1 MKKKSRFLVHIALIA
16 LSLCIMVYG
25 VYAAKQA
32 SLTVSG
38 TIGFTAH
45 GVNLRVSDLKVANA
59 LDANGATYALATE
72 ADGQKYTGTTMSTA
86 DVSEIAIVNPMYFD
100 DLSAS
105 TATADNIPAIKISF
119 NVYNLSRFAVALEEV
134 KTATALPLAN
144 NTTSTNVKYTATAA
158 YVTGATSMAAST
170 NGTEANTA
178 GGTCVVTIELTYGNG
193 YTDSAATNL
202 ALESFK
208 LALAF
213 KQATAGA

>member
-45 GVNLRVSDLKVANA
+45 GVNLRVSDLNVANA
-59 LDANGATYALATE
+59 LDANGATYALA
-72 ADGQKYTGTTMSTA
+72 ADQQYKETTMSTT

-119 NVYNLSRFAVALEEV
+119 KVYNLSRFAVALEEV

>member
-45 GVNLRVSDLKVANA
+45 GVNLRVSDLNVANA
-59 LDANGATYALATE
+59 LDANGATYALA
-72 ADGQKYTGTTMSTA
+72 ADQQYKETTMSTT
-86 DVSEIAIVNPMYFD
+86 DVSEIAIVNSMYFD

-119 NVYNLSRFAVALEEV
+119 KVYNLSRFAVALEEV

>member
-59 LDANGATYALATE
+59 LDANGATYALA
-72 ADGQKYTGTTMSTA
+72 ADQQYKETTMSTT

-119 NVYNLSRFAVALEEV
+119 KVYNLSRFAVALEEV

>member
-59 LDANGATYALATE
+59 LDANGATYALA
-72 ADGQKYTGTTMSTA
+72 ADQQYKETTMSTT
-86 DVSEIAIVNPMYFD
+86 DVSEIAIVNSMYFD

-119 NVYNLSRFAVALEEV
+119 KVYNLSRFAVALEEV

>member
-45 GVNLRVSDLKVANA
+45 GLDLKVSDLKVENA
-59 LDANGATYALATE
+59 LK
-72 ADGQKYTGTTMSTA
+72 ADGSAYDITNASQKYTEKDTPSSDKVT
-86 DVSEIAIVNPMYFD
+86 EISIVNQMYFD

-119 NVYNLSRFAVALEEV
+119 KVYNLSRFAVALEEV

-144 NTTSTNVKYTATAA
+144 NTTSTNVKYTATAT

-170 NGTEANTA
+170 NGTEANTT
-178 GGTCVVTIELTYGNG
+178 GGTCVVTIELTYGDG
-193 YTDSAATNL
+193 YTGSAATDL

>member
-45 GVNLRVSDLKVANA
+45 GVNLRVSDLNVANA
-59 LDANGATYALATE
+59 LDANGATYALA
-72 ADGQKYTGTTMSTA
+72 ADQQYKETTMSTT
-86 DVSEIAIVNPMYFD
+86 DVSEIAIVNSMYFD

-119 NVYNLSRFAVALEEV
+119 KVYNLSRFAVALEEV

-213 KQATAGA
+213 NQATAGA